1 MFLEKGYLNKMVVWW
16 LLDYLFLTHVVQN
29 FKTKHDD
36 FGGKLFS
43 DLFLWYISPIR
54 IRSDAKILNYA
65 SEKFLEKG
73 YLNKMVIWWL
83 LCSPLSDICLL
94 KFQIKFSSNRHDESK
109 WYKGSFRACSC
120 DKFLQSKSDLMQR
133 FKTLFRKCF

>member
-1 MFLEKGYLNKMVVWW
+1 MFLEKGYLNKIVVWW
-16 LLDYLFLTHVVQN
+16 LLNYYFLSNALQN

-65 SEKFLEKG
+65 SEKFLGKG
-73 YLNKMVIWWL
+73 YLNKMVVWWL
-83 LCSPLSDICLL
+83 
-94 KFQIKFSSNRHDESK
+94 
-109 WYKGSFRACSC
+109 
-120 DKFLQSKSDLMQR
+120 
-133 FKTLFRKCF
+133 